1 MLDARQIRDS
11 EFIKN
16 GVKRKAKAEA
26 QQFLERTA
34 GTVEQLQNE
43 NAAVRAENIELC
55 ERNARLSEMN
65 ARLEEE
71 KEQLLQQLSGA
82 AEFSEPAN
90 APEETSDFSRDPDAF
105 RAEIDELTEYNARL
119 REAVAK
125 LESENEQLLAQLAEP
140 RPEIESA
147 DENESAALRA
157 EISELSEYNA
167 RLNEANAGLEDEK
180 AQLLQK
186 LAVLQFQPIKPG
198 STESENMIKAAQEK
212 AGLILERAERD
223 YLLKMTRANAAIIQ
237 KTIAFEQEFG
247 DNLRKL
253 KSADGEV
260 RQLKTQLSKLLE
272 QMPDG
277 IGENAEAILDRLK
290 KQQ

>member
-82 AEFSEPAN
+82 TEFSGPAN
-90 APEETSDFSRDPDAF
+90 TPEETSDFSRDLDAF
-105 RAEIDELTEYNARL
+105 RAEIDELTEYNTRL

-140 RPEIESA
+140 RSAIESA

-157 EISELSEYNA
+157 EISELSGYNA

-212 AGLILERAERD
+212 AGSILERAERD

-290 KQQ
+290 NQQ